1 MNEIGPRSSGSCFVH
16 RHPNH
21 IEITYDEGY
30 YWINWCDEDGTPI
43 WTSEIGGADALGLE
57 TAQEVLN
64 LLPKLM
70 LKLEVEDFVDLA
82 EYTKE
87 D

>member
-1 MNEIGPRSSGSCFVH
+1 MDEIGPRSGVSCMID
-16 RHPNH
+16 RHPNY
-21 IEITYDEGY
+21 IQITYDEGY
-30 YWINWCDEDGTPI
+30 YWLYYCDEDGTPR
-43 WTSEIGGADALGLE
+43 WKSELGGECLGLE

-70 LKLEVEDFVDLA
+70 LKLEVEDFVELA